1 MDSNFNSDFIIKIDF
16 NQNSKKPSH
25 VFRIMTEIIESFN
38 VLDAALINSIDMRIE
53 PIIMLEDIEKGS
65 ILSRFKYLLEDLPDD
80 LINNPEIKKLIGH
93 YLLKAK
99 YAIIDYINKRE
110 SITSSEEIELLE
122 KEITD
127 LSEKS
132 QIKELTTP
140 GVIDRTKLLTGISKI
155 SNAISQI
162 EDNEQIIY
170 KIGDTEI
177 PLNLS
182 FSFNTEQIEDLL
194 TAETILSI
202 SEMILKI
209 KKPDY
214 LGDSK
219 WEFRH
224 RKDAINAK
232 ITDNEWIAK
241 FRNREITLKPGD
253 SIRGTINIEVKYDYD
268 REVAAINYNI
278 TKVIEVIYS
287 KPNNQKNLFNE

>member
-1 MDSNFNSDFIIKIDF
+1 MESHLSSDFIIKIDF
-16 NQNSKKPSH
+16 NKNSKKPSH

-80 LINNPEIKKLIGH
+80 VIKNPEFKKLIGH

-99 YAIIDYINKRE
+99 YCIIDYINKRE
-110 SITSSEEIELLE
+110 SITSSEEIDLLE
-122 KEITD
+122 SQIND
-127 LSEKS
+127 LSSNS
-132 QIKELTTP
+132 QIKQLTIP
-140 GVIDRTKLLTGISKI
+140 GAIDKSKLLLGISKI

-162 EDNEQIIY
+162 EENEQIIY
-170 KIGDTEI
+170 RIGDSEI
-177 PLNLS
+177 PFNLS
-182 FSFNTEQIEDLL
+182 FSFNIEQIEDLL
-194 TAETILSI
+194 TAETIISV

-224 RKDAINAK
+224 RKEAINAK
-232 ITDNEWIAK
+232 ISDNEWIAK

-253 SIRGTINIEVKYDYD
+253 SIRATVNIEVKYDYD

-278 TKVIEVIYS
+278 TKVIDVIYS
-287 KPNNQKNLFNE
+287 KPNNQKSLFNE